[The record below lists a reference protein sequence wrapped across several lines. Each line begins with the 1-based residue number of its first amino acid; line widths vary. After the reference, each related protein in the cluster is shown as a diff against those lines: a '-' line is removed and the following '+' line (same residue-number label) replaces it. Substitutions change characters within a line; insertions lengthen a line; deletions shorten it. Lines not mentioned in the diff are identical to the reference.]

1 KLQVG
6 KSTEEQIT
14 VPLKANADLSTYQP
28 KEVSPNQ
35 QTPYGGTTWTITQ
48 AVVSLSFQGKQAD
61 AGKIFVTVTFKID
74 NNSSADF
81 TDIPSDYIRLQSG
94 QTTVAPTNNNV
105 PVSFPAQQT
114 GQ

>member
-1 KLQVG
+1 PIAANQSGAMQGDVSRTDWVDFAMTTNVDVSTLKLQVG

-61 AGKIFVTVTFKID
+61 AGKIFATVTFKID
-74 NNSSADF
+74 NN
-81 TDIPSDYIRLQSG
+81 
-94 QTTVAPTNNNV
+94 
-105 PVSFPAQQT
+105 
-114 GQ
+114 